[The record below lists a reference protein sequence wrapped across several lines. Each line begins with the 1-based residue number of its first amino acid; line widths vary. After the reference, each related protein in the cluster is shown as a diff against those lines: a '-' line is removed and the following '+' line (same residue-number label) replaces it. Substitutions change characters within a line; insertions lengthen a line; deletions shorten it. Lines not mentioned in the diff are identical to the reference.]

1 MDEIPGLTELVARL
15 TSDEH
20 GFVAVLPELDGVE
33 GFGTTALAAAA
44 CHIPEVA
51 EHFGD
56 GIDWLTVGVA
66 QPHVVESLVRDR
78 LESFGVP
85 WITADAEPEFEEPG
99 SGLLVLDGVR
109 TAEQL
114 RACLSLTSDVT
125 VLVTAR
131 TADILPGLPSIIRL
145 KVPEGGWPLLA
156 RLSGSLG
163 TSVDDAFDLADPA
176 ARAYAVR
183 KVLDAGLPSLSP
195 GALPRLL
202 ELGAFAADSDIPASV
217 VPAVWQRTAGLS
229 KGASER
235 LLAELCEAGL
245 ADLRPDRDL
254 LLVPD
259 VVRDYLRQASSG
271 EAVSRTAKALIG
283 TFTDV
288 EETVTD
294 EAVMYCL
301 AHLPDHYVAAGE
313 DLAELVT
320 QTGWIAS
327 KLASLGIAAVDRDLA
342 RAGAPEAERL
352 RRTLARNA
360 HLFTHGDRG
369 ALLPTLAARLYGDAG
384 ELREMLHAV
393 GEPWLDCLWAPP
405 DLPHPALVRT
415 MRLND
420 ERVTQVAI
428 SPDSTWI
435 AGASWEG
442 KARIWNLDGSLRATL
457 SGHEDAV
464 SSVAISADGTWL
476 ATASWDRTVRT
487 WLADG
492 TPIAVMEAAHGEV
505 QQVAIAPD
513 GTWIAAVTDDGSLMA
528 WSDTGNPLWRVQ
540 AQADEHSKIAIG
552 AGSAWVAHPCED
564 GIRVWNRDG
573 TQRCA
578 VPLSEDLQVAE
589 VVAHPL
595 RDAIVALHMD
605 SRARCWS
612 PEGAM
617 EGVVEPAL
625 DDCSD
630 MAMSSDGRWLAASAD
645 RPEGFVT
652 ARLDRPRE
660 EMGFVARHALV
671 NDLAVSRDGTLLVT
685 AIEPST
691 IQVWDPAGFPA
702 RGEDHRR
709 TIANAVAVARDG
721 TWLATAGIGL
731 SFWDPAG
738 GRPATVAEDT
748 FFTSVAISPAGRW
761 LATADSDGLVRLFER
776 DGTPIRTLKV
786 CDDWADTVAIAPDGS
801 WLAAGGR
808 DGRARLWYADGTPL
822 TTIKT
827 SVEAVKHLAIAPDG
841 TWMATAGSDRM
852 DLWDAQGRRLAPTL
866 ETPSFVGGLAMAPDG
881 GWVAAVHWDGG
892 IALWDRTGDAVAT
905 LPGDE
910 VLYTGLAVSA
920 SGEHLA
926 ATADDGTLRVWDVA
940 ARRCVSMI
948 RMDGELHGCAWSPRG
963 ALYAAGDAG
972 LYGFALRSLLTAPT

>member
-1 MDEIPGLTELVARL
+1 MTELVARL

-44 CHIPEVA
+44 CHILEVA

-56 GIDWLTVGVA
+56 GIDWLTVGA
-66 QPHVVESLVRDR
+66 APPHVVESLVRDR

-99 SGLLVLDGVR
+99 TGLLVLDGVR

-145 KVPEGGWPLLA
+145 KVPDGGWPLLA

-245 ADLRPDRDL
+245 ADHRPDRDL

-271 EAVSRTAKALIG
+271 EAVSLTAKALIG
-283 TFTDV
+283 TFTDVEEAIV

-313 DLAELVT
+313 DLADLVT

-384 ELREMLHAV
+384 ELREMLHAA

-476 ATASWDRTVRT
+476 ATTSWDRTVRT

-513 GTWIAAVTDDGSLMA
+513 GTWIAA
-528 WSDTGNPLWRVQ
+528 
-540 AQADEHSKIAIG
+540 
-552 AGSAWVAHPCED
+552 
-564 GIRVWNRDG
+564 
-573 TQRCA
+573 
-578 VPLSEDLQVAE
+578 
-589 VVAHPL
+589 
-595 RDAIVALHMD
+595 
-605 SRARCWS
+605 RCWS

-630 MAMSSDGRWLAASAD
+630 MAMSSDGRWLAASVD
-645 RPEGFVT
+645 RPEVFVT
-652 ARLDRPRE
+652 ATVDRPRE

-731 SFWDPAG
+731 SFWDSAG
-738 GRPATVAEDT
+738 GRTATVAEET

-761 LATADSDGLVRLFER
+761 LATAGSDGLVRLFER
-776 DGTPIRTLKV
+776 DGPPIRTLKV

-827 SVEAVKHLAIAPDG
+827 STEAVKHLAIAPDG
-841 TWMATAGSDRM
+841 TWMATAGSDRV

-866 ETPSFVGGLAMAPDG
+866 KADSFVGGLAMAADG
-881 GWVAAVHWDGG
+881 EWVAAALGDGG
-892 IALWDRTGDAVAT
+892 IALWGRTGDAVAT

-948 RMDGELHGCAWSPRG
+948 RMDGELRGCVWSPRG

-972 LYGFALRSLLTAPT
+972 LYGFALRSLLAAPT